1 MNNYGLISRIQHFS
15 TDDGDG
21 IRTTVFMQGCRLFC
35 KWCHNPETLSR
46 EGTLLVFYDKCKGC
60 GLCEKAC
67 QNGAHK
73 ICAEHKFDKQ
83 RCILCGKCAERCPER
98 AIELSG
104 RKMSVLEVFEEIQE
118 DAVFYKN
125 GGGVTFSGGEPLLQA
140 DFVAETAKKCRENGI
155 GVYIDTA
162 LSCDFAEV
170 EKVLPYTDKFLADFK
185 AAPPGEMLKMTGAD
199 YDLVLENINRLREK
213 SNVLIRIPVIPGY
226 NYSADIMQKTGEV
239 LSGMKAELL
248 PFHRLAASKY
258 KAMGMDYSYA
268 DCAMPSEEKI
278 SKLKNILKSKG
289 VIVL

>member
-46 EGTLLVFYDKCKGC
+46 EGTLLVFYNKCKGC
-60 GLCEKAC
+60 GLCERVC
-67 QNGAHK
+67 PNGAHK
-73 ICAEHKFDKQ
+73 ISTEHMFYNEK
-83 RCILCGKCAERCPER
+83 CNLCGKCAERCPER
-98 AIELSG
+98 AIEPSG
-104 RKMSVLEVFEEIQE
+104 RKMSVLQVFEEIQE
-118 DAVFYKN
+118 DADFYKK

-185 AAPPGEMLKMTGAD
+185 AAPPEEMLKMTGAD
-199 YDLVLENINRLREK
+199 YRLVLENIHRLREK
-213 SNVLIRIPVIPGY
+213 SSVIIRIPVIPGY
-226 NYSADIMQKTGEV
+226 NDSVDIMKKTGEI

-248 PFHRLAASKY
+248 PLHRLAASKY

-268 DCAMPSEEKI
+268 DCAVPSEKRINEF
-278 SKLKNILKSKG
+278 KNILKSKG

>member
-1 MNNYGLISRIQHFS
+1 MNARVSSIQRFS
-15 TDDGDG
+15 VGDGPG
-21 IRTTVFMQGCRLFC
+21 IRTTVFFSGCSLRC
-35 KWCHNPETLSR
+35 PWCHNPETLSR

-60 GLCEKAC
+60 GLCERVC
-67 QNGAHK
+67 PNGAHK

-83 RCILCGKCAERCPER
+83 RCILCGKCAERCPEK
-98 AIELSG
+98 AIEASG

-118 DAVFYKN
+118 DADFYKN

-185 AAPPGEMLKMTGAD
+185 AAPPEKMLKMTGAD
-199 YDLVLENINRLREK
+199 YRLVLENIHRLREK
-213 SNVLIRIPVIPGY
+213 SSVIIRIPVIPGY
-226 NYSADIMQKTGEV
+226 NDSVDIMKKTGEI
-239 LSGMKAELL
+239 LSGMKAEFL
-248 PFHRLAASKY
+248 PFHRLAVSKY

>member
-35 KWCHNPETLSR
+35 KWCHNPETLSW

-118 DAVFYKN
+118 DADFYKN

-199 YDLVLENINRLREK
+199 YDLVLENINRLHEK
-213 SNVLIRIPVIPGY
+213 SSVLIRIPVIPGY
-226 NYSADIMQKTGEV
+226 NDSVDIMKKTGEI